1 MDSEAVASAIRGL
14 GTGADRDVGG
24 RRYTGRMIGQN
35 LLGPEPTRL
44 AADPEVDAALA
55 AGEDPES
62 VVRSHPE
69 SPAAWAALAD
79 RAHGEGRE
87 IEAYAF
93 ARVGYHRGLDAL
105 RKSGWR
111 GAGPVP
117 WSHEPNRGVLR
128 ALYALR
134 RAAGVIGEAGEVERL
149 TEFLD
154 GADPEVIR
162 TLES

>member
-1 MDSEAVASAIRGL
+1 
-14 GTGADRDVGG
+14 
-24 RRYTGRMIGQN
+24 MIGEN

-44 AADPEVDAALA
+44 APEPEVTAALA
-55 AGEDPES
+55 AGIDRES
-62 VVRSHPE
+62 VARKHPE
-69 SPAAWAALAD
+69 SPLAWAELAD
-79 RAHGEGRE
+79 QAAAEGRDV
-87 IEAYAF
+87 EAYAF

-134 RAAGVIGEAGEVERL
+134 RAAERIGEETEVVRL

-154 GADPEVIR
+154 GADPTAVAEIER
-162 TLES
+162 A

>member
-1 MDSEAVASAIRGL
+1 
-14 GTGADRDVGG
+14 
-24 RRYTGRMIGQN
+24 MIGTN
-35 LLGPEPTRL
+35 LLGPEPTLL
-44 AADPEVDAALA
+44 ATEPEVEAALA
-55 AGEDPES
+55 AGQPTEQI
-62 VVRSHPE
+62 VRDHPE
-69 SPAAWAALAD
+69 SPLAWATLAD
-79 RAHGEGRE
+79 DADADGRE

-134 RAAGVIGEAGEVERL
+134 RAATAIGEQSEVERL

-154 GADPEVIR
+154 GADPEAITAIEVA
-162 TLES
+162 

>member
-1 MDSEAVASAIRGL
+1 
-14 GTGADRDVGG
+14 
-24 RRYTGRMIGQN
+24 MIGEN
-35 LLGPEPTRL
+35 LLGPEPTHL
-44 AADPEVDAALA
+44 APEPEVSAALA
-55 AGEDPES
+55 AGRTPEE
-62 VVRSHPE
+62 VVRAHPE
-69 SPAAWAALAD
+69 SPLAWAELAD
-79 RAHGEGRE
+79 EAAAAGRE

-134 RAAGVIGEAGEVERL
+134 RGAAAIGEASEVERL
-149 TEFLD
+149 TEFLT
-154 GADPEVIR
+154 GADPDAIAAIEAAAR
-162 TLES
+162 S